1 MTGARINTDERTEE
15 RIWRPVFPLSSH
27 HREKD
32 DRPGSLP
39 PLPSPSLS
47 SSPLSSSLIA
57 ASLWFCCLLCVCIL
71 NDSLVTC
78 HFACLCLITLSC
90 HYKTGHAVGDA
101 GAGCQEC
108 DTHDD
113 VWNTECEA
121 YHCYLT
127 HKDRDTLSLVVFLT
141 IKSADRKMERKTRTQ
156 NQNVKMF
163 FFNLKINQE
172 WHMHLPVFLHE

>member
-1 MTGARINTDERTEE
+1 MKGQRKGSGGLSSRSLVITGKKMTGQD
-15 RIWRPVFPLSSH
+15 LY
-27 HREKD
+27 
-32 DRPGSLP
+32 
-39 PLPSPSLS
+39 LPSPSLS

-101 GAGCQEC
+101 GASCQEC

-127 HKDRDTLSLVVFLT
+127 HKDKDTLVVFLT
-141 IKSADRKMERKTRTQ
+141 IKSADKKMERKTRTQ

-172 WHMHLPVFLHE
+172 WHMHLPIFLHE

>member
-1 MTGARINTDERTEE
+1 MKGQRKGSGGLSSRSLVTTGKKMTGQDLYLR
-15 RIWRPVFPLSSH
+15 
-27 HREKD
+27 
-32 DRPGSLP
+32 
-39 PLPSPSLS
+39 SPSLS

-71 NDSLVTC
+71 NDNLVTC

-101 GAGCQEC
+101 GASCQEC

-127 HKDRDTLSLVVFLT
+127 HKDRDTPSLVVFLT

-172 WHMHLPVFLHE
+172 WHMHLPIFLHE